1 MTSLISGIAFILIGY
16 ILLCLGFLIDKKLEN
31 ENYLSSYR
39 QLQPSSDIILTEDT
53 KIINKLYF
61 FKFKDFKIFP

>member
-39 QLQPSSDIILTEDT
+39 QL
-53 KIINKLYF
+53 
-61 FKFKDFKIFP
+61 